1 LARVGGAAA
10 RGLETFGRTPL
21 LFYVLHLYLG
31 VAAALALAA
40 SRGYSLADI
49 GGFVK
54 SGPPA
59 DFGIGLAG
67 AYVAWVVVVAVL
79 YSPCRWFA
87 GVKRR
92 RPDLWVLSYL

>member
-1 LARVGGAAA
+1 
-10 RGLETFGRTPL
+10 
-21 LFYVLHLYLG
+21 
-31 VAAALALAA
+31 
-40 SRGYSLADI
+40 
-49 GGFVK
+49 VK

-79 YSPCRWFA
+79 YLPCRWFA